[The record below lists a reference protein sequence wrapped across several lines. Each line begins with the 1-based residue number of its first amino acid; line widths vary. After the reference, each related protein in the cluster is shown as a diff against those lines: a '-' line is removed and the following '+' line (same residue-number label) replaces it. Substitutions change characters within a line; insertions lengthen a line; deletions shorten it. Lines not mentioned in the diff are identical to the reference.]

1 MICLSFVCIL
11 LPSWSLALSI
21 NDDYFEL
28 DRRVT
33 DGRNAHPS
41 LIAVRSELH
50 LELYLAKEVE
60 TVEKRDFLKEIL
72 LTELENAFERMHIIL
87 YQDPDTENNEKEKA
101 LLKSA
106 VLSYGFARCDEGD
119 DCIKGYRYSI
129 KFLTN
134 ADKSGLEIFDEF
146 VDKYKYL
153 IIFLIPALILRIL
166 KRKARTKV

>member
-1 MICLSFVCIL
+1 M
-11 LPSWSLALSI
+11 PSWSLALSF

-28 DRRVT
+28 DRRVS

-41 LIAVRSELH
+41 LMPVPHELS

-60 TVEKRDFLKEIL
+60 TAEKRTLLKEIF
-72 LTELENAFERMHIIL
+72 LTEQKNAFERIQIIL
-87 YQDPDTENNEKEKA
+87 YQDSDAENNEGEKA

-106 VLSYGFARCDEGD
+106 VLSYGFSRCDAGD
-119 DCIKGYRYSI
+119 DCINGYRYSI

-153 IIFLIPALILRIL
+153 IIFLIPALILRVL